1 MLHTRHSHDDD
12 EYSSGD
18 IAVLYA
24 ELAEALDNKDISV
37 SSYDGRIVLESGGSF
52 FIYHF
57 AERYVLHCSIYNG
70 SRQYK
75 LDIPHDMPYASRVC
89 VYESGISYIARQW
102 RNG

>member
-1 MLHTRHSHDDD
+1 MRHSHEND

-52 FIYHF
+52 FIYYF

-70 SRQYK
+70 TRQYK

-89 VYESGISYIARQW
+89 VYESGISYIDRQW
-102 RNG
+102 RNR